1 MVFVVMQ
8 MDLEII
14 ILSKVIHTEKGKY
27 HDIAY
32 MWNLKKDTNEL
43 IYITNISTQKQTY
56 NYQRVKQEE
65 GSGINQGF
73 GLA

>member
-1 MVFVVMQ
+1 MVFVVMW

-14 ILSKVIHTEKGKY
+14 ILSKVIHTEKDKY

-43 IYITNISTQKQTY
+43 IYITNISTDKET
-56 NYQRVKQEE
+56 N
-65 GSGINQGF
+65 
-73 GLA
+73 L